1 MNQGTDPLH
10 SNGSGAGVSLPDVGV
25 FLSTTRIKDPA
36 EACAAVQA
44 LGFRIV
50 QLGKLPDACYT
61 PAGAEELR
69 GILRRQELTAVSLC
83 VVFDGESYDS
93 VESVSR
99 TVGFLPEAPLEG
111 RLAYTR
117 RCIDTAA
124 ALGIPLVTF
133 HMGMLPAAVD
143 DPAYRRVLRAVDE
156 VATYAAKREV
166 TIGLE
171 TGQESAAALLAFLD
185 RCSVPVKVNYDGG
198 NFVAYGTD
206 DPIDALKAL
215 YPQTVGVHIKDRR
228 PPERPGLVGPGWRL
242 GEGTARVDETLQVLL
257 DLGWTQPLILETYA
271 VKGDD
276 AIETLAHAR
285 AYVIERLQRTAQR
298 TAVHA

>member
-1 MNQGTDPLH
+1 MNQRTDPVH
-10 SNGSGAGVSLPDVGV
+10 SNGSGAGVSLPEVGA
-25 FLSTTRIKDPA
+25 FLSTTRINDPA
-36 EACAAVQA
+36 GACAAVQA
-44 LGFRIV
+44 LGFRII

-61 PAGAEELR
+61 PAGTEELR
-69 GILRRQELTAVSLC
+69 GILRRYELTAVSLC

-124 ALGIPLVTF
+124 ALSIPLVTF
-133 HMGMLPAAVD
+133 HMGMLPEAVD

-156 VATYAAKREV
+156 VAAYAAEQEV

-206 DPIDALKAL
+206 DPIDALKVL

-242 GEGTARVDETLQVLL
+242 GNGTARVDETLQVLL
-257 DLGWTQPLILETYA
+257 DLGWMQPLILETYA

-276 AIETLAHAR
+276 PIETLAHAR
-285 AYVIERLQRTAQR
+285 AYVTERLQQR
-298 TAVHA
+298 APVHA